1 MEPRA
6 SPDIDPADRHH
17 SIEGTVRSDF
27 HSVTATVYRTAMNID
42 DSAPRGAA
50 RALLRHTIATLAY
63 RAAKVLRDAPAN
75 FSSYSI
81 APGTRT
87 PGQILAHMCDLFDWA
102 LSMAQAKQKWADT
115 APRTWDADCDRFFH
129 SVAAFDQY
137 LESSAPLGT
146 SIEQLFQGPVADA
159 LTHTGQLAMLR
170 RLAGAPVKGENY
182 ARARIAVGQVGS
194 QQPKAVSEFA

>member
-1 MEPRA
+1 M
-6 SPDIDPADRHH
+6 
-17 SIEGTVRSDF
+17 
-27 HSVTATVYRTAMNID
+27 TVYPTAMNIE
-42 DSAPRGAA
+42 DSASRAAA
-50 RALLRHTIATLAY
+50 RALLRHTTATLAY
-63 RAAKVLRDAPAN
+63 RAAKVLRGAPPT

-102 LSMAQAKQKWADT
+102 LSMAQAKQKWTDT
-115 APRTWDADCDRFFH
+115 APRSWDADCERFFD
-129 SVAAFDQY
+129 SLAAFDQY
-137 LESSAPLGT
+137 LASAAPLGT

-182 ARARIAVGQVGS
+182 ARARIGVGQVGTE
-194 QQPKAVSEFA
+194 QPKAVSEFD